1 MSHGR
6 RVHAFFIF
14 LNCCGG
20 IQLTVFAVSGL
31 SSQQEALIV
40 SRILGEAFP
49 DLGETQRKCSLRS
62 PLIREA

>member
-14 LNCCGG
+14 LNCGGG
-20 IQLTVFAVSGL
+20 IQLTFFAVSGL

-40 SRILGEAFP
+40 SIGEAFP

>member
-20 IQLTVFAVSGL
+20 IQLTVFAVAGL

-40 SRILGEAFP
+40 SIGEAFP